1 MMNQEKTTLF
11 SDRVAAGSRNYFFD
25 VREAENGN
33 RYLMI
38 NETRKV
44 GEDFKR
50 SSIMIF
56 EDDLLKFNRGVKSV
70 TDYIVNQSLPAAETV
85 ASE

>member
-1 MMNQEKTTLF
+1 
-11 SDRVAAGSRNYFFD
+11 
-25 VREAENGN
+25 
-33 RYLMI
+33 
-38 NETRKV
+38 
-44 GEDFKR
+44 
-50 SSIMIF
+50 MIF